1 MNPNPPNPQ
10 LAEADLDRALATAS
24 DSILPSS
31 GFADSV
37 MTAVYREASAPAPLA
52 FPWKR
57 AIPGIGAVVVAA
69 ALLIAAVVSFFH
81 SALTR
86 SAPAVFDLQRIAN
99 PLTHHATDALW
110 LSVSLV
116 LSLACLLFCR
126 RLVSPR

>member
-1 MNPNPPNPQ
+1 MNPNPANPQ
-10 LAEADLDRALATAS
+10 LAEADLDRALATSS
-24 DSILPSS
+24 DS
-31 GFADSV
+31 